1 MNRPKL
7 VVFDLAGTTVIDP
20 DGVGTCLREALQNVG
35 ISSTVAETNA
45 VMGIPKPEAIRSI
58 LLQHQRSDLL
68 NSIDAI
74 HTDFTNRMIHFYQT
88 DPRVGEV
95 PGAGNTFAA
104 LHKSGI
110 RVALNTGFS
119 RDITDVLL
127 KRLNWLGSDI
137 IDATICSDEVP
148 RGRPHP
154 DMIQALMQQLN
165 ISDSLHVAKVGDTP
179 SDLGEGTSAGC
190 GWIIGVTEGSHTR
203 EQLLPYP
210 HTYFIKTVADLP
222 HLFDLK

>member
-1 MNRPKL
+1 MNRPEL

-20 DGVGTCLREALQNVG
+20 DGVGTCLREALQDVG
-35 ISSTVAETNA
+35 VTSTVAETNA
-45 VMGIPKPEAIRSI
+45 VMGIPKPEAIRAI

-68 NSIDAI
+68 SSIEAI
-74 HTDFTNRMIHFYQT
+74 HVDFTNRMIHFYQT
-88 DPRVGEV
+88 DPRVEEV
-95 PGAGNTFAA
+95 PGAANTFAA
-104 LHKSGI
+104 LHKAGI

-127 KRLNWLGSDI
+127 ERLHWLDSGN

-154 DMIQALMQQLN
+154 DMIQALMKRLGIN
-165 ISDSLHVAKVGDTP
+165 DSRNVAKVGDTP

-203 EQLLPYP
+203 QQLLPHR
-210 HTYFIKTVADLP
+210 HTHLIKTVAELP
-222 HLFDLK
+222 RLFQLE

>member
-1 MNRPKL
+1 MTRPEL

-35 ISSTVAETNA
+35 VSSTVAETNA

-68 NSIDAI
+68 DSIDAI
-74 HTDFTNRMIHFYQT
+74 HADFTRRMIHFYQT

-95 PGAGNTFAA
+95 PGAGNTFAV
-104 LHKSGI
+104 LHKAGI

-137 IDATICSDEVP
+137 IDATICSDEVT
-148 RGRPHP
+148 RGRPYP
-154 DMIQALMQQLN
+154 DMIQSLMKRLG
-165 ISDSLHVAKVGDTP
+165 IKDSQHVAKVGDTP
-179 SDLGEGTSAGC
+179 SDLGEGVSAGC

-203 EQLLPYP
+203 EQLSPHP
-210 HTYFIKTVADLP
+210 HTLLINSVAELP
-222 HLFDLK
+222 RLFDL

>member
-1 MNRPKL
+1 MNRPEL
-7 VVFDLAGTTVIDP
+7 VIFDLAGTTVIDP

-35 ISSTVAETNA
+35 VKTTVAETNA

-58 LLQHQRSDLL
+58 LLQHERSDLL
-68 NSIDAI
+68 DSIETI
-74 HTDFTNRMIHFYQT
+74 HADFTKRMIHFYQT

-95 PGAGNTFAA
+95 PGAGHTFAI
-104 LHKSGI
+104 LHQAGI

-127 KRLNWLGSDI
+127 KRLDWLGSVQ

-154 DMIQALMQQLN
+154 DMIHSLKKRLGIN
-165 ISDSLHVAKVGDTP
+165 DSRHIAKVGDTP
-179 SDLGEGTSAGC
+179 SDLGEGTSANC
-190 GWIIGVTEGSHTR
+190 GWIIGVTEGSHSR
-203 EQLLPYP
+203 EQLLLHH
-210 HTYFIKTVADLP
+210 HTHLINNVSELP
-222 HLFDLK
+222 QLFNL